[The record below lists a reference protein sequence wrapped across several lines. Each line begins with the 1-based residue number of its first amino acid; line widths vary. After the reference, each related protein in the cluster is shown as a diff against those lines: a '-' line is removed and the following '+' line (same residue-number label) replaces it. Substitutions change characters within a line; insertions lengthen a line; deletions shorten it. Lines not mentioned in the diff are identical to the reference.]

1 MKLEI
6 LKYPNEW
13 LTKKLDPW
21 DWENPPMDPIQLK
34 KDMLKL
40 MFDSNG
46 IGLSANQIGING
58 RFFTMV
64 HNQANYQ
71 AEREQIMI
79 NPELIEDIGPEV
91 EMWEGCLSFPG
102 VNIQVKRSH
111 KIRVRWTNELNQV
124 KEETLAGYD
133 SVCFQH
139 ELDHLNGITFDQHV
153 SPLVWK
159 EAVAKAE
166 AQ

>member
-79 NPELIEDIGPEV
+79 QVQNQLKNNDEKIDEVDEED
-91 EMWEGCLSFPG
+91 
-102 VNIQVKRSH
+102 
-111 KIRVRWTNELNQV
+111 
-124 KEETLAGYD
+124 EE
-133 SVCFQH
+133 S
-139 ELDHLNGITFDQHV
+139 EEIN
-153 SPLVWK
+153 
-159 EAVAKAE
+159 
-166 AQ
+166 